1 MTAGTDSED
10 VSHQVQ
16 SFFFDILSLFH
27 CFKDQHQE
35 ESDPCSDIPT
45 PPPVPTLVG
54 DVSNQVA
61 L

>member
-16 SFFFDILSLFH
+16 SFFDILSLFH

-35 ESDPCSDIPT
+35 ESDPRSDIPT
-45 PPPVPTLVG
+45 LPPVPTLVG